1 MRRGGKLLCVG
12 SISTENTVYMK
23 IGTRKRLSFI
33 FTYGGQ
39 VRDVK
44 EALDLIA
51 KGVIS
56 PQVTLAKLEDF
67 PAKLAAL
74 VNGEIQGRTALM
86 ME

>member
-1 MRRGGKLLCVG
+1 MG
-12 SISTENTVYMK
+12 SIDPTNTVHMK

-39 VRDVK
+39 VNDVK
-44 EALDLIA
+44 EVLALIA

-56 PQVTLAKLEDF
+56 PQVTPAKLEDF

-74 VNGEIQGRTALM
+74 VNGEITGRTALM

>member
-1 MRRGGKLLCVG
+1 
-12 SISTENTVYMK
+12 MK

-44 EALDLIA
+44 EVLELIA

-56 PQVTLAKLEDF
+56 PQVAPAKLEDF

-74 VNGEIQGRTALM
+74 VNGEVQGRTALM